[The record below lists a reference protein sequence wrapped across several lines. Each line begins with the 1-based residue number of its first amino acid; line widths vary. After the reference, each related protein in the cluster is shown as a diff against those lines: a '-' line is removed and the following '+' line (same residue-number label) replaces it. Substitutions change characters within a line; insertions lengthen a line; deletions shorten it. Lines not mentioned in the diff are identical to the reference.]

1 MVITKGLLKLLLL
14 VSLCLWIDSPPH
26 AVIFMRM
33 VDRLLIGSIM
43 YVTTY
48 LYLIRPFHS
57 NSIPIPFHSIHK
69 AEKADEANRKR
80 AEKAALLASE
90 EESMSSIKPKK
101 VPTTKSTKK
110 KTDFSLLEDALVGNA
125 EKKVKADKRALKL
138 KKEREERMNKER
150 EVKKM
155 EEMKAMD
162 PLFVN
167 TNSMIGDHMG
177 GQLNAS
183 LVKGEVDA
191 SGVDAAL
198 SALSVK
204 GEEEHPEKRMKALH
218 KAFEERMLP
227 EMKEEYPGLKRSQ
240 YMEKI
245 FAIWKKSPENPM
257 NRMA

>member
-1 MVITKGLLKLLLL
+1 
-14 VSLCLWIDSPPH
+14 
-26 AVIFMRM
+26 
-33 VDRLLIGSIM
+33 
-43 YVTTY
+43 
-48 LYLIRPFHS
+48 
-57 NSIPIPFHSIHK
+57 
-69 AEKADEANRKR
+69 
-80 AEKAALLASE
+80 
-90 EESMSSIKPKK
+90 
-101 VPTTKSTKK
+101 
-110 KTDFSLLEDALVGNA
+110 
-125 EKKVKADKRALKL
+125 
-138 KKEREERMNKER
+138 MNKER